1 MYYKIHETK
10 HGKIL
15 AVADDDLL
23 GKHLISG
30 KTKDGVDIFINPRF
44 YGDKKASKEWLIE
57 QMQSNAIISVNL
69 IGKEAVAM
77 GIEAGAID
85 KESVKKIGK
94 IPHAQGFL
102 IF

>member
-15 AVADDDLL
+15 AVADDDLM
-23 GKHLISG
+23 GKHL
-30 KTKDGVDIFINPRF
+30 KLKDTDIFINPRF
-44 YGDKKASKEWLIE
+44 YGDKKASKEWLIG